1 MLREDAR
8 YLRDRGV
15 LKRKKGAFFILRNRK
30 GIHFLKIKVIVQLVS
45 VLLKG
50 IVKNNRSG
58 QDGSN
63 LADRR

>member
-30 GIHFLKIKVIVQLVS
+30 GIHFLKVMVIVQLVS
-45 VLLKG
+45 VLLKR
-50 IVKNNRSG
+50 IVKK
-58 QDGSN
+58 
-63 LADRR
+63 